1 MVAEFM
7 PIKTLFYMEEKVS
20 KDAQVSSKGNGK
32 TPSTEK
38 TEIIRH
44 FTSVENLASILQDGF

>member
-1 MVAEFM
+1 
-7 PIKTLFYMEEKVS
+7 MEEKVP
-20 KDAQVSSKGNGK
+20 KDAQVSSKSNGK
-32 TPSTEK
+32 TPSAEK